1 MDLLQDLI
9 KHIQDA
15 SYILVAGHVSPDG
28 DAIGACTAM
37 GLILKQMGK
46 EYSILLEKIDEKYD
60 YILEHVNVTTE
71 VPAKEW
77 DLFIALDCADIDRL
91 GDFRLIHDKAKLT
104 WNIDHH
110 ISNTNYS
117 IYNHV
122 DSKASSAS
130 EIVFNI
136 YKESGVSLNAEI
148 AQAIYTGIVYD
159 TAAFKHSNTTP
170 KTLSVASELIEQKF
184 DFSAIIQR
192 MFYAHSLL
200 SVQLQGAAIRNI
212 ESYYDNSLMVSSLSL
227 EEIHQ
232 YTDEVNGTGGIV
244 NVLKNIKDSK
254 VALFLY
260 EKSEGEVKVS
270 MRSED
275 PYDVCEIAK
284 KFGGGGHRKA
294 AGATINSTIE
304 DAKEQIIP
312 LLMECFK

>member
-37 GLILKQMGK
+37 GLILQQMGK
-46 EYSILLEKIDEKYD
+46 EYTVLLEKIDEKYD
-60 YILEHVNVTTE
+60 YLLEHIKVTTE
-71 VPAKEW
+71 APEKDC

-91 GDFRLIHDKAKLT
+91 GDFRLAHDNAKLT

-117 IYNHV
+117 RYNHV

-136 YKESGVSLNAEI
+136 YKESGISLNPEI

-159 TAAFKHSNTTP
+159 TAAFKHSNTSP
-170 KTLSVASELIEQKF
+170 KTLSVSSELLNQAF
-184 DFSAIIQR
+184 DFSSIIQR
-192 MFYAHSLL
+192 MFYSHSLL
-200 SVQLQGAAIRNI
+200 SVQLQGAAIRNM
-212 ESYYDNSLMVSSLSL
+212 ESYFDNSLMVSSLSL
-227 EEIHQ
+227 EEISQ
-232 YTDEVNGTGGIV
+232 YTEEGKGTGGIV

-260 EKSEGEVKVS
+260 EKSEGEIKIS

-284 KFGGGGHRKA
+284 KFGGGGHKKA

-304 DAKEQIIP
+304 EAKEQIIP
-312 LLMECFK
+312 LLMEFFK